1 MGEVISV
8 LREKGTNLGILSS
21 LNDQL
26 KDMKTHKINVCFIRL
41 GYKVIN
47 KHNHKVQQIKRKQKS
62 QRRDYRPGTVP
73 SDTAGAGM
81 HLCEQRACVPVT
93 CFFVR
98 GFTARGINNTGRTGC
113 VSLPCQ
119 HLPLDCQSTGLKG
132 CCHTALVLNIA
143 VFNIIPCMHLGVR
156 KKQSTLLYL
165 SHN

>member
-1 MGEVISV
+1 MLQRVVTWWLMGEVISV

-132 CCHTALVLNIA
+132 L
-143 VFNIIPCMHLGVR
+143 
-156 KKQSTLLYL
+156 L
-165 SHN
+165 SHCPGFEYCCI

>member
-1 MGEVISV
+1 M
-8 LREKGTNLGILSS
+8 RT
-21 LNDQL
+21 Q
-26 KDMKTHKINVCFIRL
+26 KINVCFIRL
-41 GYKVIN
+41 SYKVIN
-47 KHNHKVQQIKRKQKS
+47 KHSHNVQQIKRKQKS
-62 QRRDYRPGTVP
+62 QRRDYRPSTVP

-132 CCHTALVLNIA
+132 LLSHCPGFGYAVLNI
-143 VFNIIPCMHLGVR
+143 ILCMHLAVR
-156 KKQSTLLYL
+156 KK
-165 SHN
+165 